1 MAIITILSGLSSQV
15 NEVIFVLLVVAV
27 VAIIAGS
34 ATYFILKGK
43 NLYKE
48 HQETEAL
55 ARKVLFTE
63 VGLSSL
69 FLLFVAGY

>member
-1 MAIITILSGLSSQV
+1 MAIITILSGLSSQA
-15 NEVIFVLLVVAV
+15 NDIIFVLLVVAV

-34 ATYFILKGK
+34 ATYFVLKGK

-63 VGLSSL
+63 AS
-69 FLLFVAGY
+69 LLFFFFSGN